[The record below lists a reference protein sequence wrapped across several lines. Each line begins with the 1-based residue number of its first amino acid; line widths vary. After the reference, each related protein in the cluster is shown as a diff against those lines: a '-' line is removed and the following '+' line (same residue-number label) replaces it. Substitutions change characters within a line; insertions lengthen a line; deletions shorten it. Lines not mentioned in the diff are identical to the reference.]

1 MAGVPAATLA
11 LTYVLHRETWRMH
24 RRAPS
29 IPLPPDVPRTSPL
42 SSSPPP
48 QCSSLASAP
57 CRLPYTHARKRAP
70 TTTRSRPG
78 ERRGS
83 TQSRG
88 IIKTRRR
95 AECATS
101 DSKAASMPVRQRV
114 PIRMTAHPRHKHRH
128 LPYGAHIRHQHS
140 TAHRRRGAHATPS
153 HAPHRQTRAKDKRL
167 KARSRANRNKQ
178 KTAHRRA
185 CIHAHT
191 CIDRYMRVCVCCP
204 SLAGVAG
211 TGWCEGGKVRR
222 GEMGAATRSIRTG
235 GQSRTR
241 PARPRRA
248 HRAPRRKAVPAR
260 RRYVFAWCPSPPLPR
275 GAAPVPRQGKRGR
288 ETSTKRWRRVRGEAE
303 HACPSSLCRGQR
315 WLADRDA
322 EVRMSRMCSVH
333 QKGAATVTKDEEDRV
348 ELGRFAMHVVRGGEH
363 CGDGGGD
370 GCLLARLPQRP
381 KQPKDTRSRPRVWC
395 AGPRRVAPLQR
406 VAAQRWPLEATPAA
420 ERRQC
425 CPRTCGNRGS
435 LGGERCAATSAVVAR
450 PSVAQNTEA

>member
-1 MAGVPAATLA
+1 MSVPAATLA

-70 TTTRSRPG
+70 TTTRPRPG

-88 IIKTRRR
+88 ISKTRRR

-167 KARSRANRNKQ
+167 KARSRANRNNQ
-178 KTAHRRA
+178 KAAHRHAR
-185 CIHAHT
+185 IHART

-204 SLAGVAG
+204 SPLPAWQAQGGAREGRCAEGKWAPPPAAYAQAGSHAHG
-211 TGWCEGGKVRR
+211 LRDR
-222 GEMGAATRSIRTG
+222 AAHTEPHDAKRY
-235 GQSRTR
+235 
-241 PARPRRA
+241 PRA
-248 HRAPRRKAVPAR
+248 VGMSLPGAPRHLCLVGQHR
-260 RRYVFAWCPSPPLPR
+260 CP
-275 GAAPVPRQGKRGR
+275 GR
-288 ETSTKRWRRVRGEAE
+288 AN
-303 HACPSSLCRGQR
+303 
-315 WLADRDA
+315 
-322 EVRMSRMCSVH
+322 
-333 QKGAATVTKDEEDRV
+333 
-348 ELGRFAMHVVRGGEH
+348 
-363 CGDGGGD
+363 
-370 GCLLARLPQRP
+370 
-381 KQPKDTRSRPRVWC
+381 
-395 AGPRRVAPLQR
+395 
-406 VAAQRWPLEATPAA
+406 AA
-420 ERRQC
+420 ERR
-425 CPRTCGNRGS
+425 
-435 LGGERCAATSAVVAR
+435 
-450 PSVAQNTEA
+450 AQNAGGA